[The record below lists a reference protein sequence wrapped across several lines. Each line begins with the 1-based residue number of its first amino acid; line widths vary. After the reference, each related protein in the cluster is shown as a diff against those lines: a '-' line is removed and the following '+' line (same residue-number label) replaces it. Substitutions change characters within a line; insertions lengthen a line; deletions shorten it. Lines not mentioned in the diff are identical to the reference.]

1 MLKNSLGKRIISAF
15 VLLLLT
21 LNFINIAA
29 WMRTNFLNSK
39 VQSSYSS
46 AIDWKKL
53 YPFRNEPQP
62 SADPASAPAGQTGSL
77 TKWRAKA
84 SEISGREDNL
94 EKNCTSQVFAFHPL
108 VELNGFVTMKF
119 GKVIFP
125 NEDVFLLKNGY
136 WAFTKDKTSSEETK
150 QTADHIAGLSQYCSE
165 AGIRF
170 LYVQPPAK
178 VSKYDPEIPDGA
190 ENYENQNYDAL
201 LGELQKLGI
210 PALDLRAQIDAE
222 NLDHYSLFYR
232 TDHHWKV
239 ESALWACGEIAERL
253 NTIYS
258 CGLDVTKTD
267 KNLYRTKIYRDW
279 FLGSAGRRVSLGCAK
294 PEDFSILLPNFKTAL
309 NIRVPNAEINKTGK
323 FEDVIYNKQVLET
336 KDYYNLSCYES
347 QLYGNQPLTQIKNE
361 ENPGGPKILVLGDSF
376 SLAMVPYLSLTAGE
390 TDLIDFRQDQGNF
403 SGSIQTYIDQM
414 KPDVVLLAYE
424 PGASYSLK

>member
-1 MLKNSLGKRIISAF
+1 
-15 VLLLLT
+15 
-21 LNFINIAA
+21 
-29 WMRTNFLNSK
+29 
-39 VQSSYSS
+39 
-46 AIDWKKL
+46 
-53 YPFRNEPQP
+53 
-62 SADPASAPAGQTGSL
+62 
-77 TKWRAKA
+77 
-84 SEISGREDNL
+84 
-94 EKNCTSQVFAFHPL
+94 FAFHPL

-136 WAFTKDKTSSEETK
+136 WAFTKDKISSEETK